1 MANRI
6 PTFNLSELDA
16 VYMGMNRY
24 RINANERLEDKIIV
38 FGYLEPFELVGEDKY
53 INPDGT
59 KLFII

>member
-16 VYMGMNRY
+16 AYMGMNIY
-24 RINANERLEDKIIV
+24 QINANERLEDKIMV

-53 INPDGT
+53 VNPDGT
-59 KLFII
+59 KLFIK